1 MQTFRA
7 TVHMLANNGDNTH
20 LGTSTHDETYWH
32 DEPMGPCDWASCG
45 ELVDAET
52 NDAGEFSWLRF
63 ERFGTEYDRNAEVMF
78 PVFVQTVIERV
89 PSNGE

>member
-7 TVHMLANNGDNTH
+7 TVHMWADGDDNTY
-20 LGTSTHDETYWH
+20 LGSSTNDETYWH
-32 DEPMGPCDWASCG
+32 DEPMRPYDWASCG
-45 ELVDAET
+45 ELVDIET

-63 ERFGTEYDRNAEVMF
+63 ERFGTEYDRNAGVMF
-78 PVFVQTVIERV
+78 PVLIQTVIERV